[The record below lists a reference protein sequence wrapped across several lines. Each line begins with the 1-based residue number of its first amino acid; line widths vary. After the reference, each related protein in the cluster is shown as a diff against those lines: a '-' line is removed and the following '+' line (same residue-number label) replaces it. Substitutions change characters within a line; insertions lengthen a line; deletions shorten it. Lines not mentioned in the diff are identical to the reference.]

1 MSLKRNFTASEENM
15 QSWFISFNDYL
26 RIVIIITESEIFK
39 LKTILLIQKELYSN
53 ESLPRSGENEAIQA
67 D

>member
-1 MSLKRNFTASEENM
+1 M
-15 QSWFISFNDYL
+15 
-26 RIVIIITESEIFK
+26 ITESEIFK

-53 ESLPRSGENEAIQA
+53 ESLPRSSENEAIQNLKA